1 MNKET
6 KYNVKRTIANSD
18 DLKKYLTKEKLNE
31 FKRQINEF
39 MLIVNEVDK
48 KIININKQT
57 NSTNTVTDINSE
69 FELNVL
75 ISALMKS

>member
-6 KYNVKRTIANSD
+6 KYNAKRTIANSD

-39 MLIVNEVDK
+39 MTIVNEVDK